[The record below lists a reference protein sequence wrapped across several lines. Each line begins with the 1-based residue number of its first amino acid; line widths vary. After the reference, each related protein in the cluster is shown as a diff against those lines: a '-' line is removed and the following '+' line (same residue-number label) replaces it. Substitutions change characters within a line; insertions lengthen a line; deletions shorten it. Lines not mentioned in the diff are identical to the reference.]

1 MKNLENFT
9 RNEIN
14 NKHFI
19 AVIGGS
25 VSGSEAVNLL
35 TEQNFKV
42 VVFDMND
49 LPYGKLEDGLP
60 NWHHNLRDRQTNVIN
75 EKLSHK
81 NVYFIPRTKIGKDI
95 SFEEIKNDW
104 GFSSVIL
111 ANGAWKD
118 RDLSLDEINKFVDKG
133 LIYQNS
139 LIYWFNHKHEINY
152 EGPRYTM
159 KNNTIVVGGGLASL
173 DVMKIIMI
181 ELVQE
186 ALINKKGVKLNLFYI
201 EKKGVDAVLAE
212 YNTNLEELGI
222 EPPTL
227 IYRRNAEDMPLKS
240 PVDDTLENIEKAKA
254 VSKKLLEKYIEKYLF
269 KFIPTASPIGYL
281 EENGMFKGMVFQKMK
296 SENGKLIPAE
306 ETFKLKSELLISSI
320 GSIPEKI
327 ENLTYQ
333 GDSLKLKEQSEY
345 SVFGYSNVFA
355 IGNAVTGKGNIQ
367 DSKQHGKQ
375 MTEKIISQHLTEDA
389 LEDWLIAYNSEIT
402 NQVQKNVDS
411 IIKEIE
417 SSKIPS
423 EKAILE
429 MESRIANLQK
439 KVGFVDYESW
449 INDHTPVRLENME

>member
-1 MKNLENFT
+1 MGNNINFSKK
-9 RNEIN
+9 ELN

-35 TEQNFKV
+35 TEQNFRV
-42 VVFDMND
+42 VVFDMNE

-60 NWHHNLRDRQTNVIN
+60 NWHHNLRDRQTSVIN
-75 EKLSHK
+75 EKLKHE
-81 NVYFIPRTKIGKDI
+81 NVYFIPKTKIGKDI
-95 SFEEIKNDW
+95 SFDEIKNDW

-118 RDLSLDEINKFVDKG
+118 RSLSINKISQFIDKG

-139 LIYWFNHKHEINY
+139 LIYWFNHKHEPTYN
-152 EGPRYTM
+152 GPKYSM

-181 ELVQE
+181 ELVQS
-186 ALINKKGVKLNLFYI
+186 ALK
-201 EKKGVDAVLAE
+201 EKKGVLVDMFTIEKWGVDTILAE
-212 YNTNLEELGI
+212 YNTNLEELRI
-222 EPPTL
+222 QPPTL

-240 PVDDTLENIEKAKA
+240 PKDDTPENIEKAKA
-254 VSKKLLEKYIEKYLF
+254 VSKKLLEKYVEKYLF
-269 KFIPTASPIGYL
+269 NFIPTSTPIGYI
-281 EENGMFKGMVFQKMK
+281 EENGEFKGMVFQKMK
-296 SENGKLIPAE
+296 TENEKLITID
-306 ETFKLKSELLISSI
+306 ETFEIKSELLISSI

-345 SVFGYSNVFA
+345 SVYGYSNVFA

-375 MTEKIISQHLTEDA
+375 MTEKIISEHLTEDA
-389 LEDWLIAYNSEIT
+389 LEDWLVAYNNEIT
-402 NQVQKNVDS
+402 DKVKENVDS
-411 IIKEIE
+411 IMLELGNV
-417 SSKIPS
+417 KIPS
-423 EKAILE
+423 EESILQ
-429 MESRIANLQK
+429 MEQKIAELQK
-439 KVGFVDYESW
+439 KVGFSNFESW
-449 INDHTPVRLENME
+449 ITDHLPVRLENMV

>member
-1 MKNLENFT
+1 MKNTENYS

-25 VSGSEAVNLL
+25 VSGSEAVSLL
-35 TEQNFKV
+35 TEQNFRV
-42 VVFDMND
+42 VVFEMNE

-60 NWHHNLRDRQTNVIN
+60 NWHHNLRDRQTTVIN

-81 NVYFIPRTKIGKDI
+81 NVYFIPKTKIGPDI
-95 SFEEIKNDW
+95 SFDEIKNDW

-118 RDLSLDEINKFVDKG
+118 RDLSVNEINKFKDQG

-152 EGPRYTM
+152 KGPKYTM
-159 KNNTIVVGGGLASL
+159 KNNAIVIGGGLASL

-181 ELVQE
+181 ELVME
-186 ALINKKGVKLNLFYI
+186 ALKNKMGVKLNMFYV
-201 EKKGVDAVLAE
+201 EKKGIDAVLAE
-212 YNTNLEELGI
+212 YNTNLEALEI

-240 PVDDTLENIEKAKA
+240 PIDDTLENIEKAKA
-254 VSKKLLEKYIEKYLF
+254 VSKKLLEKYVEKYLF
-269 KFIPTASPIGYL
+269 KFISSSIPIGFI
-281 EENGMFKGMVFQKMK
+281 EENGAFKGMVFRKLK
-296 SENGKLIPAE
+296 SEEGKLIPTE
-306 ETFKLKSELLISSI
+306 EIFELKSDLLISSI

-333 GDSLKLKEQSEY
+333 GDALKLKDNSEY
-345 SVFGYSNVFA
+345 SVYGYSNVFA
-355 IGNAVTGKGNIQ
+355 VGNAVTGKGNIQ

-375 MTEKIISQHLTEDA
+375 MTEKIISLHLTEDA
-389 LEDWLIAYNSEIT
+389 LEDWLVSYNNEIASK
-402 NQVQKNVDS
+402 VKKNVDS
-411 IIKEIE
+411 IINELENI
-417 SSKIPS
+417 KIPS
-423 EKAILE
+423 EKVISE
-429 MESRIANLQK
+429 MESKIFNLQK
-439 KVGFVDYESW
+439 KVGYTNFESW
-449 INDHTPVRLENME
+449 IKEHTPIRLENMD